1 MKLRFISPTIHGV
14 IDYSAAVAL
23 TVSPFL
29 LGLGDSN
36 PMAKW
41 LSVTVGIAVVII
53 SLNTIYKFGLFNTI
67 PFNGHLAIDL
77 GAATTFAIAPFLFNF
92 SGLDLY
98 YYIANAV
105 VVFLVVALSD
115 NCTESVQ

>member
-1 MKLRFISPTIHGV
+1 MTLRFISPTLHGI

-23 TVSPFL
+23 IVSPFL
-29 LGLGDSN
+29 LGLGEN
-36 PMAKW
+36 APMAKW
-41 LSVTVGIAVVII
+41 LSVLTGIAVIVV
-53 SLNTIYKFGLFNTI
+53 STNTIYKYGLFKTI

-77 GAATTFAIAPFLFNF
+77 GAATTFAVAPFLFNF
-92 SGLDLY
+92 EGIDLY

-115 NCTESVQ
+115 NCTA